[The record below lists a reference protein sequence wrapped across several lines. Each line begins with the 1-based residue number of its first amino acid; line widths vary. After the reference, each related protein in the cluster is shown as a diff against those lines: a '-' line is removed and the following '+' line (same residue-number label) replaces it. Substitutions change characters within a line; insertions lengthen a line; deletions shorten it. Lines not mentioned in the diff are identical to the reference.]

1 MPLLLFVLFFLA
13 SQIAGC
19 STETVQPKTA
29 PQPPVAKQITTQLG
43 GGDTRRV
50 DEFYWIRDDTR
61 SDPEMLALLEAEN
74 AYTQAMLAG
83 TEDLQTTLFEEI
95 TQRLP
100 ARDSSVPVQNG
111 EHWYYR
117 AFEEGSEY
125 PIYKRFKDPEDPN
138 HEIVLNVN
146 QLAQNADYFSVQ
158 NWVISPDER
167 YVAFAEDRVSRRI
180 YTIRIRQIS
189 SQTDLDDEITGASSS
204 IAWSLGGD
212 YLFYIKKH
220 PQTLLGNAVY
230 RHKVGTSQALDT
242 LVYEELDNTYS
253 LWLTES
259 RSDRFIYIIASSTE
273 SSEVLLIPRSEPL
286 AAPKTVLKRLAG
298 HEYRVRHLGDQLYIL
313 TNWEAENFRLMQV
326 PLKDSAD
333 RSQWEGLI
341 EGRPDV
347 LIEDFEVFSGHLV
360 TQEMKAGAARLMIY
374 DKTGQA
380 IRQIPVTDMPA
391 TLSLSANP
399 RADSPLVRYE
409 ISSLRSPDATV
420 EYDTSTG
427 DTQVLKQQRIA
438 GGFNQDHYKTE
449 YLTFAARD
457 GQQVPISLVYKQSEQ
472 KRPRPA
478 YLYAYG
484 SYGYS
489 TGAYFRSSIL
499 SLLDRGF
506 MYAIIHV
513 RGGQELGRPWYEAG
527 RLKQKKNTFNDF
539 VDGSNFLVDQGL
551 ADGDRL
557 FAAGGSAGGLLMGVI
572 ANEAPQRYQGII
584 AHVPFVDVVT
594 TMLDETIP
602 LTTGEYR
609 EWGNPNNPDDYQ
621 YMLSY
626 SPYDQVKAQPYPHM
640 LVTTGLHDSQV
651 QYFEPV
657 KWVSRLRRLKT
668 DDHDLLLDIDMK
680 TGHSGSTGRYER
692 YRKTALEYAFI
703 IDHLD

>member
-1 MPLLLFVLFFLA
+1 
-13 SQIAGC
+13 
-19 STETVQPKTA
+19 
-29 PQPPVAKQITTQLG
+29 
-43 GGDTRRV
+43 
-50 DEFYWIRDDTR
+50 
-61 SDPEMLALLEAEN
+61 
-74 AYTQAMLAG
+74 
-83 TEDLQTTLFEEI
+83 
-95 TQRLP
+95 
-100 ARDSSVPVQNG
+100 
-111 EHWYYR
+111 
-117 AFEEGSEY
+117 
-125 PIYKRFKDPEDPN
+125 
-138 HEIVLNVN
+138 
-146 QLAQNADYFSVQ
+146 
-158 NWVISPDER
+158 
-167 YVAFAEDRVSRRI
+167 
-180 YTIRIRQIS
+180 
-189 SQTDLDDEITGASSS
+189 
-204 IAWSLGGD
+204 
-212 YLFYIKKH
+212 
-220 PQTLLGNAVY
+220 
-230 RHKVGTSQALDT
+230 
-242 LVYEELDNTYS
+242 
-253 LWLTES
+253 
-259 RSDRFIYIIASSTE
+259 
-273 SSEVLLIPRSEPL
+273 
-286 AAPKTVLKRLAG
+286 
-298 HEYRVRHLGDQLYIL
+298 
-313 TNWEAENFRLMQV
+313 
-326 PLKDSAD
+326 
-333 RSQWEGLI
+333 
-341 EGRPDV
+341 
-347 LIEDFEVFSGHLV
+347 
-360 TQEMKAGAARLMIY
+360 
-374 DKTGQA
+374 
-380 IRQIPVTDMPA
+380 
-391 TLSLSANP
+391 
-399 RADSPLVRYE
+399 
-409 ISSLRSPDATV
+409 
-420 EYDTSTG
+420 
-427 DTQVLKQQRIA
+427 VLKQQRIA

-449 YLTFAARD
+449 YLTFVARD

>member
-1 MPLLLFVLFFLA
+1 MPLLLLVLFFLA
-13 SQIAGC
+13 GQLNGC
-19 STETVQPKTA
+19 STETIQPETA

-43 GGDTRRV
+43 AGETRRV

-74 AYTQAMLAG
+74 VYTQAMLAG
-83 TEDLQTTLFEEI
+83 TEDLQNTLFEEI
-95 TQRLP
+95 TRRLP
-100 ARDSSVPVQNG
+100 ARDSSVPIQNG
-111 EHWYYR
+111 KHWYYR

-125 PIYKRFKDPEDPN
+125 PIYKRFKNPEDPN

-146 QLAQNADYFSVQ
+146 ELAQNSDYFSVQ
-158 NWVISPDER
+158 NWVISPDEQS
-167 YVAFAEDRVSRRI
+167 VAFAEDRVSRRI
-180 YTIRIRQIS
+180 YTIKIRQID
-189 SQTDLDDEITGASSS
+189 SQTFLDDEITGASSS
-204 IAWSLGGD
+204 IAWSSNGD

-230 RHKVGTSQALDT
+230 RHKIGTPQALDT
-242 LVYEELDNTYS
+242 LVYEEMDNTYS

-259 RSDRFIYIIASSTE
+259 RSDSFIYIIASSTE
-273 SSEVLLIPRSEPL
+273 SSEVLLIPRSEPH
-286 AAPKTVLKRLAG
+286 ASPRTVLARSET

-313 TNWEAENFRLMQV
+313 TNWGAENYRLMRV

-333 RSQWEGLI
+333 QNQWQVLI
-341 EGRPDV
+341 EGRPNV
-347 LIEDFEVFSGHLV
+347 LIEDFEVFTDHLV
-360 TQEMKAGAARLMIY
+360 TQEMDAGAPRLMIY
-374 DKTGQA
+374 DKTGEVIQ
-380 IRQIPVTDMPA
+380 QIPVTDMPA

-399 RADSPLVRYE
+399 NADSPLVRYE
-409 ISSLRSPDATV
+409 YSSLRSPDATV
-420 EYDTSTG
+420 EYNTSTG
-427 DTQVLKQQRIA
+427 DTRVLKQQKIA

-449 YLTFAARD
+449 YLSFAARD

-513 RGGQELGRPWYEAG
+513 RGGQELGRSWYEAG

-539 VDGSNFLVDQGL
+539 VDGSNFLVDQGF
-551 ADGDRL
+551 ADGERL

-572 ANEAPQRYQGII
+572 ANEAPERYQGII

-609 EWGNPNNPDDYQ
+609 EWGNPNDPEDYQ

-640 LVTTGLHDSQV
+640 LVTTGLYDSQV

-668 DDHDLLLDIDMK
+668 DNHDLLLDIDMK

>member
-1 MPLLLFVLFFLA
+1 MSMQRIVLFFLTSLLA
-13 SQIAGC
+13 AC
-19 STETVQPKTA
+19 SAETVVTKA
-29 PQPPVAKQITTQLG
+29 PPMPPVAKQVATPLG
-43 GGDTRRV
+43 EGNMRRV

-61 SDPEMLALLEAEN
+61 SDPEVLALLEAEN
-74 AYTQAMLAG
+74 DYTRAMMAG
-83 TEDLQTTLFEEI
+83 TEALQTTLFEEI
-95 TQRLP
+95 TRRLP

-111 EHWYYR
+111 AHWYYR
-117 AFEEGSEY
+117 AFEAGFEY
-125 PIYKRFKDPEDPN
+125 PIFKRFKDAENPE
-138 HEIVLNVN
+138 HETVLNVN
-146 QLAQNADYFSVQ
+146 ALAQNADYFSVQ
-158 NWVISPDER
+158 NWVVSPDDQ
-167 YVAFAEDRVSRRI
+167 YVAYAEDRVSRRV
-180 YTIRIRQIS
+180 YTIKVRHIN
-189 SQTDLDDEITGASSS
+189 SQADLEDEIKGASPS
-204 IAWSLGGD
+204 IAWSSNGD

-230 RHKVGTSQALDT
+230 RHKIGTPQALDT

-259 RSDRFIYIIASSTE
+259 RSDSFIYIIASSTE

-286 AAPKTVLKRLAG
+286 ASPRAVLARSET

-313 TNWEAENFRLMQV
+313 TNWEAENYRLMRV

-333 RSQWEGLI
+333 QNQWQVFI
-341 EGRPDV
+341 EGRSDV
-347 LIEDFEVFSGHLV
+347 FIEDFEVFTDHVV
-360 TQEMKAGAARLMIY
+360 TQEMNAGAQRLMIY
-374 DKTGQA
+374 NKTGEVIQ
-380 IRQIPVTDMPA
+380 QIPVTDMPA

-399 RADSPLVRYE
+399 NADSPLVRYE
-409 ISSLRSPDATV
+409 YSSLRSPDATV
-420 EYDTSTG
+420 EFDTRTG
-427 DTQVLKQQRIA
+427 DTRVLKEQKIA

-449 YLTFAARD
+449 YLSFAARD
-457 GQQVPISLVYKQSEQ
+457 GQQVPISLVYKRSDQ
-472 KRPRPA
+472 KEPRPA

-489 TGAYFRSSIL
+489 TGAYFRSSIF

-506 MYAIIHV
+506 LYAIIHV
-513 RGGQELGRPWYEAG
+513 RGGQELGRSWYEAG
-527 RLKQKKNTFNDF
+527 RLRQKKNTFNDF
-539 VDGSNFLVDQGL
+539 IDGSNFLVDQGL
-551 ADGDRL
+551 ADGERL

-572 ANEAPQRYQGII
+572 ANEAPERYQGII
-584 AHVPFVDVVT
+584 AHVPFVDVIT

-609 EWGNPNNPDDYQ
+609 EWGNPNNPDDYA

-626 SPYDQVKAQPYPHM
+626 SPYDQIKAQDYPHM

-668 DDHDLLLDIDMK
+668 DEHDLLLDVDMK

-692 YRKTALEYAFI
+692 YRKTALEYAFVL
-703 IDHLD
+703 DHLD